1 MRRVNFNVLSATDF
15 EDFSFHLLSRL
26 GFVNVDWRKGTPL
39 PSSPADSGRDIV
51 CQHARQDLDNTRYLE
66 TWFVDCKRFKKAV
79 PPRELQNALVWAEAE
94 CPDVLLFALSGF
106 LSNSAKDFLDS
117 YKRNK
122 RPSFRIK
129 CWERPQLEQLAG
141 PKRTLLMEFGLA
153 KEKLRS
159 LKEVQKAE
167 EKYLDRRWYDRHMML
182 WHGRHE
188 ERFKDRLSVIIEAH
202 KGAKEIE
209 KKYGKK
215 NLGPYDD
222 HDWGVLAGKH
232 AALRWVLGDEGEH
245 RIGIGGGAGSLP
257 FFETC
262 NHLENLSKG

>member
-1 MRRVNFNVLSATDF
+1 VRRLNFNVLSATDF

-39 PSSPADSGRDIV
+39 PSSPADGGRDIV
-51 CQHARQDLDNTRYLE
+51 CQYARQDLDNTRYLE
-66 TWFVDCKRFKKAV
+66 TWFVDCKRFTKAV
-79 PPRELQNALVWAEAE
+79 PPRELQNALAWAEAE

-106 LSNSAKDFLDS
+106 LSNPGKDFLES

-167 EKYLDRRWYDRHMML
+167 EEYFDRRWYDRHMAL

-188 ERFKDRLSVIIEAH
+188 KRFKDRLSVMVEAH
-202 KGAKEIE
+202 KGAREIE

-222 HDWGVLAGKH
+222 HEWGVLAGKH
-232 AALRWVLGDEGEH
+232 AALRWVLGDEWDN
-245 RIGIGGGAGSLP
+245 
-257 FFETC
+257 FDT
-262 NHLENLSKG
+262 